1 MDTIRKTASQSAFG
15 EYINKIY
22 KKTGYLDKYGGS
34 VVITGLT
41 LFAFFLLFSYHYVLN
56 HLRPLKANWLN
67 DRCNPAV
74 MPFAGIIN
82 PDPGMSKMEFT
93 AQNFAKCTGDVL
105 SKIVHLFLAPIY
117 YVQTAVVDMFGEL
130 GVAVNTIRKLFA
142 YLRTQLDAIIKN
154 IINRIYNVLIAVQ
167 HIMISLRTIMNR
179 TQGAM
184 VTALYTVLTAY
195 LSLRAY
201 LGAFMEIIIIFLIIL
216 AAAAIIMWI
225 FIFTW
230 EIAIPM
236 TVLFILIAIP
246 FALVLIFINAIF
258 KLTSSSS
265 IPANPC
271 FRPNTPVKLASGKTV
286 PMSDVLLGDRLENGS
301 VVRGTLNL
309 LGHKG
314 NKYFRIPSE
323 TLGEDIY
330 VTGDHRLRCPHSGRF
345 IFVKDSPDAIP
356 TEEYDLHLSCL
367 VTDDH
372 LIQIGEH
379 TFWDWED

>member
-1 MDTIRKTASQSAFG
+1 MDTIRSTVSQSEFG
-15 EYINKIY
+15 KYINKIY

-41 LFAFFLLFSYHYVLN
+41 LSAFFLFFSYHYVLN

-82 PDPGMSKMEFT
+82 PQPGMSKMEFT

-117 YVQTAVVDMFGEL
+117 YVQTAIVDMFAEL
-130 GVAVNTIRKLFA
+130 GVAANTIRKLFA

-154 IINRIYNVLIAVQ
+154 VINRIYNVLIAVQ
-167 HIMISLRTIMNR
+167 HMMISLRAIMNR

-184 VTALYTVLTAY
+184 VAALYTVLTAY

-216 AAAAIIMWI
+216 AAAAVIMWI

-236 TVLFILIAIP
+236 TILFILIAIP

-265 IPANPC
+265 IPSNPC
-271 FRPNTPVKLASGKTV
+271 FRPDTPVKLIDGKTV
-286 PMSDVLLGDRLENGS
+286 AMRDVMIGDRLANGS
-301 VVRGTLNL
+301 IVRGTMNL
-309 LGHKG
+309 LGHKD
-314 NKYFRIPSE
+314 NKYFRIPSKE
-323 TLGEDIY
+323 LGEDIY
-330 VTGDHRLRCPHSGRF
+330 VTGDHRVRCQDSGRF
-345 IFVKDSPDAIP
+345 IFVKNCPAAVP
-356 TEEYDLHLSCL
+356 TEEYGLRLSCL

-372 LIQIGEH
+372 LIPVGEY